1 MQFSPSRPR
10 TWSGGE
16 ISKFKHRDF
25 SPRLRSGSKW
35 LLYMDSQKLK
45 SQILSILFVASKPV
59 TIKELVGVL
68 EVSEEELKQA
78 VAELVSE
85 NQSSGIILL
94 AHNNK
99 LQLSSNPDHSSVVKK
114 FLSLELREKLTD
126 AALETLAII
135 LYKQPISKAEIEN
148 IRGVNSQYTLRHLLI
163 RGLIEKIQS
172 PSDRR
177 MQLYKTT
184 LEFMQHLGIKDMKD
198 LPDFE
203 ELTKSIELP
212 GAAQNANGQ

>member
-1 MQFSPSRPR
+1 
-10 TWSGGE
+10 
-16 ISKFKHRDF
+16 
-25 SPRLRSGSKW
+25 
-35 LLYMDSQKLK
+35 MDLPKLK

-59 TIKELVGVL
+59 SLKELEEAL
-68 EVSEEELKQA
+68 EISGAEIKTA
-78 VAELVSE
+78 IAELVAQ
-85 NQSSGIILL
+85 NQTSGIILL
-94 AHNNK
+94 SHNDK
-99 LQLSSNPDHSSVVKK
+99 LQLASNPDNSSKVKK

-135 LYKQPISKAEIEN
+135 LYKQPVSKAEIEN

-172 PSDRR
+172 STDRR

-203 ELTKSIELP
+203 ELTKNIELAP
-212 GAAQNANGQ
+212 QATQTPQS